1 MDLVWVL
8 AFFSFLAA
16 FYVIKSKISNVNFP
30 PGPPSLPFIGH
41 FHILKPPLH
50 RTLSHLS
57 KKYGP
62 IFWLRL
68 GMKPVVVVSSPI
80 LAKEC
85 FTTNDIAF
93 ASRPRTA
100 AGKYL
105 GYDYIS
111 VVWAPYGD
119 HWRTLRKIQTVELL
133 SSKKIEMF
141 ANVRREQVA
150 ALFQSLLESSDEG
163 EVVNMKDKI
172 TETIFSVI
180 VKIVANK
187 SYYGCGVEDLE
198 VAKEFREVI
207 DETFVLTGKLNL
219 GDYIPFLR
227 WIDLQGMTR
236 LMKLLQRRRDR
247 IMQGIVDEH
256 RKLRSSGG
264 GQLKPDFVHLLLDM
278 KDKDPEYFTD
288 DLIKSTIVVMIT
300 AGTETTAVTI
310 EWVLAL
316 LLNHPE
322 ALQKA
327 QTELDQQVGRERL
340 VEESDLPKLEYLRAV
355 LYETLRL
362 YPPGP
367 TLVPHE
373 SNTKCTLGGYT
384 IPKGT
389 LLLVNAWHIHRD
401 PDVWPEP
408 LSFKPERFIESDIDV
423 KGQDFRVIPFGSG
436 RRSCPGMGLALRSV
450 EFVLAN
456 LLHAFEWRREGT
468 ELLDMSE
475 GVSLTMPRAVPLKAF
490 ATPRLSRQ
498 LYPIA

>member
-16 FYVIKSKISNVNFP
+16 FYVLKSKISNVNLP

-41 FHILKPPLH
+41 FHILKFPLH
-50 RTLSHLS
+50 RALSHLS

-62 IFWLRL
+62 IISLRF
-68 GMKPVVVVSSPI
+68 GMKPVVVVSSPS

-100 AGKYL
+100 VGKYL
-105 GYDYIS
+105 GYDYLS

-119 HWRTLRKIQTVELL
+119 HWRTLRKIQTLGLL
-133 SSKKIEMF
+133 SSTKIEMF

-180 VKIVANK
+180 IKIVANR
-187 SYYGCGVEDLE
+187 SYYGCRVEDQE
-198 VAKEFREVI
+198 AAKEFREVI
-207 DETFVLTGKLNL
+207 DETSVVMRKLNL

-227 WIDLQGMTR
+227 WIDLQGITR
-236 LMKLLQRRRDR
+236 LMKVLQRKRDR
-247 IMQGIVDEH
+247 ILQGIVEEH
-256 RKLRSSGG
+256 KKSRSSGG
-264 GQLKPDFVHLLLDM
+264 GQLKPDFVHMLLDM
-278 KDKDPEYFTD
+278 KEKDPEYFTD
-288 DLIKSTIVVMIT
+288 DLIKSTIVVMIA
-300 AGTETTAVTI
+300 AGTESTAVTI
-310 EWVLAL
+310 ECALAL

-340 VEESDLPKLEYLRAV
+340 VEESDLPKLEYLQAII
-355 LYETLRL
+355 YETLRL
-362 YPPGP
+362 HPPGP
-367 TLVPHE
+367 ILVPHE
-373 SNTKCTLGGYT
+373 SDAKCNLGGYT
-384 IPKGT
+384 VPKGT
-389 LLLVNAWHIHRD
+389 MLLVNAWHIHRD
-401 PDVWPEP
+401 PDLWPEP
-408 LSFKPERFIESDIDV
+408 LSFKPERFIESGIDV

-436 RRSCPGMGLALRSV
+436 RRSCPGIGLALRSV
-450 EFVLAN
+450 EYVLAS
-456 LLHAFEWRREGT
+456 LLHAFEWRKEGT
-468 ELLDMSE
+468 ELLDMLE
-475 GVSLTMPRAVPLKAF
+475 GVGLKAMPLKAF